1 VQDIKIRLARFDEP
15 AVVALLID
23 VLAELADRYGGSG
36 DDTPVAPD
44 DFAAPNGA
52 FFVAVETET
61 AEDSPLPAESPA
73 GRTASPASLGM
84 SPSSPGVSSSS
95 PGASPSSLSASHS
108 SVGATEEAGG
118 ERLIGCA
125 GWRRHGADAELKRMY
140 TAKAARG
147 RGLGRRLLVTIEDS
161 AREAG
166 CKRLILETGDRQPE
180 AVALYESAGYARI
193 EDFGYY
199 ADHEGVLSFAK
210 LL

>member
-1 VQDIKIRLARFDEP
+1 MPDIKIRLARFDEP
-15 AVVALLID
+15 AVVTLLID

-52 FFVAVETET
+52 FFVAAETET
-61 AEDSPLPAESPA
+61 ADDSPLPD
-73 GRTASPASLGM
+73 ASPSHAAG
-84 SPSSPGVSSSS
+84 SSSS
-95 PGASPSSLSASHS
+95 LGASGSSLGASSSSLGASPSSLGASDSSSAIQE
-108 SVGATEEAGG
+108 TGG

-125 GWRRHGADAELKRMY
+125 GWRRHGADAELKRMFI
-140 TAKAARG
+140 AKAARG
-147 RGLGRRLLVTIEDS
+147 RGLGRRLLATIEDS

-166 CKRLILETGDRQPE
+166 CQRLILETGDRQPE
-180 AVALYESAGYARI
+180 AVALYESAGYVRI

-210 LL
+210 PL